1 MESNIPR
8 LVVFGSVAFDSI
20 RTPFGEANDVL
31 GGAAVY
37 ASVAA
42 NFFTNVG
49 IVSGIGKDFPK
60 EWADLLR
67 KKNISTEGLKT
78 AGEKTFRW
86 KGYYE
91 YDMASAHTVSTELN
105 VMDGL
110 MPVLPES
117 YRKAPYVFLANLHPE
132 QQLHV
137 LDQMDNPKLSI
148 LDTMNYWITNEKEK
162 LMNIIKKVDILLL
175 NDSEARQLFGT
186 PNLIAAGRLALN
198 CGPSAC
204 IIKKGEH
211 GVLLFKGKEIFSLP
225 GYPLETVRD
234 PTGAGDSFAGGMAG
248 FLSQA
253 EKSGFEELKKALVYG
268 SAIASYTV
276 EGFGLDRLKSLTRAD
291 IEERYMTFE
300 KMLRF

>member
-1 MESNIPR
+1 MEAMPK

-20 RTPFGEANDVL
+20 KTPFGEAKEVL

-37 ASVAA
+37 ASYAA
-42 NFFTNVG
+42 SFFTDVG
-49 IVSGIGKDFPK
+49 MVSGIGKDFPK
-60 EWADLLR
+60 EWIQLLESR
-67 KKNISTEGLKT
+67 NISTGGLTT

-105 VMDGL
+105 VMEGL
-110 MPVLPES
+110 MPELPES
-117 YRKAPYVFLANLHPE
+117 YRKVPFVFLANLHPE

-137 LDQMDNPKLSI
+137 LQQMDGPKLSI
-148 LDTMNYWITNEKEK
+148 LDTMNYWISNERDK
-162 LMNIIKKVDILLL
+162 LLSLIKKIDILLL
-175 NDSEARQLFGT
+175 NDAEARQLFGT

-211 GVLLFKGKEIFSLP
+211 GVLLFKGKDIFSLP

-234 PTGAGDSFAGGMAG
+234 PTGAGDSFAGGLAG
-248 FLSQA
+248 FLAKA
-253 EKSGFEELKKALVYG
+253 EAIDEKVLRKALVYG

-291 IEERYMTFE
+291 IEERYREFE
-300 KMLRF
+300 KMVRF

>member
-1 MESNIPR
+1 MPK

-20 RTPFGEANDVL
+20 RTPFGEANEVL

-42 NFFTNVG
+42 SFFTHAG

-60 EWADLLR
+60 EWTELLR
-67 KKNISTEGLKT
+67 KRNISTEGLKI

-105 VMDGL
+105 VMEGL
-110 MPVLPES
+110 MPELPGS

-137 LDQMDNPKLSI
+137 LDQMDNPRLSI

-162 LMNIIKKVDILLL
+162 LMNLIKKIDILLL
-175 NDSEARQLFGT
+175 NDAEARQLFST
-186 PNLIAAGRLALN
+186 PNLIAAGRRALAY
-198 CGPSAC
+198 GPGAC

-211 GVLLFKGKEIFSLP
+211 GVLLFTEKEIFSLP

-234 PTGAGDSFAGGMAG
+234 PTGAGDSFAGGLAG
-248 FLSQA
+248 FLA
-253 EKSGFEELKKALVYG
+253 KAGAMDEKALRKAMVYG

-276 EGFGLDRLKSLTRAD
+276 EGFGLDRLRSLTNPD
-291 IEERYMTFE
+291 IQQRYKEFE
-300 KMLRF
+300 KIVRF